1 MLQDL
6 DLYLAHQHGVDL
18 SQLLIP
24 HDMKLRFF
32 LLQLTQLL
40 EHLMW
45 VAVIRK
51 DNLVIQDR
59 FQYRK
64 F

>member
-24 HDMKLRFF
+24 HVMKLRLPPPAPSGFSASC
-32 LLQLTQLL
+32 
-40 EHLMW
+40 ERHSPPEG
-45 VAVIRK
+45 
-51 DNLVIQDR
+51 
-59 FQYRK
+59 
-64 F
+64 